1 MFKKTSLALAVAGL
15 AFAGQSIA
23 APSVNVSGFV
33 DLGIEY
39 YSGDTGSYI
48 FPGMQA
54 PQGNSDDQNI
64 GMINPVT
71 SRFTVSGDETH
82 ANGWTTGYHIEQNV
96 NVLDDGGPSFQTRQG
111 YISLSKDQHSIIIGS
126 QWSPLF
132 EYSAWNA
139 MKTEGHGYGAY
150 YFTTELLPGS
160 LAYGFRNDSTIN
172 YTFGGGGYDTSPFTF
187 TVAAHIGEDDR
198 VLLDANDDP
207 ILDADGNSQKLN
219 DSGITGVTLGGAAS
233 FGQVTV
239 NAAYVQSI
247 VSDSDVSTDLAAPS
261 LASIG
266 AKFRANDQLE
276 VGFNYQSVD
285 KDDAAG
291 DKRTSMSVGG
301 MYELASD
308 LSIHA
313 GYGFGEDD
321 DGTELES
328 DIYAQVIK
336 SVSDTFHI
344 RLELEQTSSITS
356 DADGNE
362 KGDDTVVA
370 VFLRQSF

>member
-33 DLGIEY
+33 DLGVEY

-71 SRFTVSGDETH
+71 SRFIVSGDETH

-96 NVLDDGGPSFQTRQG
+96 NVLDDGGASFQTRQG
-111 YISLSKDQHSIIIGS
+111 YLSLSKDQHNIIIGS

-160 LAYGFRNDSTIN
+160 LQYGFRNDSTIN
-172 YTFGGGGYDTSPFTF
+172 YTYGGGGYGTSPFTF
-187 TVAAHIGEDDR
+187 TVAAHIGEDSR
-198 VLLDANDDP
+198 VLLDGNDDP

-219 DSGITGVTLGGAAS
+219 DSGITGVTVGGAAS
-233 FGQVTV
+233 FGAVTV
-239 NAAYVQSI
+239 NAAYVQSV
-247 VSDSDVSTDLAAPS
+247 VSESDVAKANGGLTAPS
-261 LASIG
+261 LMSVG

-276 VGFNYQSVD
+276 MGFNYHSVD
-285 KDDAAG
+285 KDDG
-291 DKRTSMSVGG
+291 TDDKRTSMSVGT
-301 MYELASD
+301 MYNVAAD

-321 DGTELES
+321 NGLELES
-328 DIYAQVIK
+328 DVYAQVIK

-344 RLELEQTSSITS
+344 RLELEQTSTT
-356 DADGNE
+356 A
-362 KGDDTVVA
+362 GDDSVVA

>member
-33 DLGIEY
+33 DLGVEY

-71 SRFTVSGDETH
+71 SRFIVSGDETH

-96 NVLDDGGPSFQTRQG
+96 NVLDDGGASFQTRQG
-111 YISLSKDQHSIIIGS
+111 YLSLSKDQHNIIIGS

-160 LAYGFRNDSTIN
+160 LQYGFRNDSTIN
-172 YTFGGGGYDTSPFTF
+172 YTYGGGGYSTDPITF

-198 VLLDANDDP
+198 TYTVGTDEVKANE
-207 ILDADGNSQKLN
+207 
-219 DSGITGVTLGGAAS
+219 SGITGVTVGGAAS

-239 NAAYVQSI
+239 NAAYVQSM
-247 VSDSDVSTDLAAPS
+247 VSEAPGATLAAPS

-276 VGFNYQSVD
+276 VGFNYHSVD
-285 KDDAAG
+285 KDDG
-291 DKRTSMSVGG
+291 TDDKRTSMSVGT
-301 MYELASD
+301 MYNVAAD

-321 DGTELES
+321 NGFELES
-328 DIYAQVIK
+328 DVYAQVIK
-336 SVSDTFHI
+336 SVSDTFHV
-344 RLELEQTSSITS
+344 RLELEQTTTT
-356 DADGNE
+356 A
-362 KGDDTVVA
+362 GDDSVVA

>member
-33 DLGIEY
+33 DLGVEY

-71 SRFTVSGDETH
+71 SRFIVSGDETH

-96 NVLDDGGPSFQTRQG
+96 NVLDDGGASFQTRQG
-111 YISLSKDQHSIIIGS
+111 YLSLSKDQHNIIIGS

-160 LAYGFRNDSTIN
+160 LQYGFRNDSTIN
-172 YTFGGGGYDTSPFTF
+172 YTYGGGGYGTSPFTF
-187 TVAAHIGEDDR
+187 TVAAHMGEAGPIDHDDDENTDNIR
-198 VLLDANDDP
+198 VNDA
-207 ILDADGNSQKLN
+207 
-219 DSGITGVTLGGAAS
+219 GISGVTLGGAAS
-233 FGQVTV
+233 FGQVTI

-247 VSDSDVSTDLAAPS
+247 VSESDAAKAANYDVAAPS

-276 VGFNYQSVD
+276 VGFNYHSVD
-285 KDDAAG
+285 KDDG
-291 DKRTSMSVGG
+291 TDDKRTSMSVGT
-301 MYELASD
+301 MYNVAAD

-321 DGTELES
+321 NGFELES
-328 DIYAQVIK
+328 DVYAQVIK
-336 SVSDTFHI
+336 SVSDTFHV
-344 RLELEQTSSITS
+344 RLELEQTTTT
-356 DADGNE
+356 A
-362 KGDDTVVA
+362 GDDSVVA

>member
-1 MFKKTSLALAVAGL
+1 MFKKTSLALAVTSL
-15 AFAGQSIA
+15 TFAGQSMA

-33 DLGIEY
+33 DLGVEY

-71 SRFTVSGDETH
+71 SRVTVSGSEEH
-82 ANGWTTGYHIEQNV
+82 ASGWTTGYHIEQNV
-96 NVLDDGGPSFQTRQG
+96 NVLDDGGASFQTRQG
-111 YISLSKDQHSIIIGS
+111 YISLSKDQHNITIGS

-160 LAYGFRNDSTIN
+160 LQYGFRNDSTVN
-172 YTFGGGGYDTSPFTF
+172 YTYGGGGYGTSPFTF

-198 VLLDANDDP
+198 TFDDDANPATDEVK
-207 ILDADGNSQKLN
+207 ANEAGV
-219 DSGITGVTLGGAAS
+219 TGVTVGGAAS

-239 NAAYVQSI
+239 NAAYVQSM
-247 VSDSDVSTDLAAPS
+247 VSEASGATLAAPS

-301 MYELASD
+301 MYEVASD
-308 LSIHA
+308 LSVHA

-321 DGTELES
+321 NGFELES

-336 SVSDTFHI
+336 SMSDTFHV
-344 RLELEQTSSITS
+344 RLELEQTSTT
-356 DADGNE
+356 A
-362 KGDDTVVA
+362 GDDSVVA
-370 VFLRQSF
+370 VYLRQAF